1 MRNTGFTLAEVLIT
15 LGVIGIVAALTI
27 PAIITN
33 IQDKQFKTA
42 YKESISIIS
51 QAMRQVY
58 SDSEE
63 TYTNTAW
70 QQMPVYFCKLQKQM
84 KVSKSGIN
92 CELVNEDSV
101 FTSQY
106 PTWPRTSTKWHAD
119 NTWYDKKHNPQTLN
133 ASYWNL
139 TMYLMNGMKINFN
152 CGFLIFVDVNGD
164 KKPNTIGRDI
174 YFMYFDDGQT
184 SPNTGFSKRKSINA
198 NGCTINGTNAT
209 PTLTKDNYVEDCLQ
223 GSGWGCSFML

>member
-51 QAMRQVY
+51 QAMRQIY
-58 SDSEE
+58 ADSEE
-63 TYTNTAW
+63 TYTSTEW

-92 CELVNEDSV
+92 CELVNDDSV
-101 FTSQY
+101 FTSNSA
-106 PTWPRTSTKWHAD
+106 WPKTSTKWHAG
-119 NTWYDKKHNPQTLN
+119 NTWYDKKHNPQGLN
-133 ASYWNL
+133 YGYMHL
-139 TMYLMNGMKINFN
+139 TIDLMNGMRINFN
-152 CGFLIFVDVNGD
+152 CNDAIFVDVNGD

-174 YFMYFDDGQT
+174 YFMYFEDGQT
-184 SPNTGFSKRKSINA
+184 SPNTGFSKRTSIRPNVCST
-198 NGCTINGTNAT
+198 GGTNAT

>member
-27 PAIITN
+27 PALITN

-51 QAMRQVY
+51 QAMRQIY
-58 SDSEE
+58 ADSEE
-63 TYTNTAW
+63 TYTSTAW
-70 QQMPVYFCKLQKQM
+70 QQMPIYFCKLQKQM
-84 KVSKSGIN
+84 KVNKSGIK

-101 FTSQY
+101 FEHHY
-106 PTWPRTSTKWHAD
+106 GWPKTSTRWHD
-119 NTWYDKKHNPQTLN
+119 DRTWYDKKHNSQTLN
-133 ASYWNL
+133 PGYWNL
-139 TMYLMNGMKINFN
+139 TMDLMNGMKINFN
-152 CGFLIFVDVNGD
+152 CGNAIFVDVNGD

-184 SPNTGFSKRKSINA
+184 SPNTGFSKRTSIVP
-198 NGCTINGTNAT
+198 NGCTVDGKNAT